1 MRRFFVP
8 PESLCQDT
16 VVLSGETLHHLAV
29 VLRLVPGDEILLLD
43 GSGTFCHCR
52 IATLGKGDGRAEVVR
67 RWQEEETA
75 LPIHLLQGLPKSD
88 KLELVLQKGTEL
100 GIGLFSPLHTERSV
114 PRLTASREDQR
125 RQRWQKIIREAAR
138 QCLRSRLPA
147 LMPLRSLKDGLE
159 QCDEELRL
167 MLWEEESRP
176 LADVLPATPPR
187 NTAILVGPEGGFSPA
202 EAAAARR
209 AGFLPVR
216 VGPRIMRSET
226 AGFAVAAI
234 LQYRYGDLG

>member
-1 MRRFFVP
+1 
-8 PESLCQDT
+8 
-16 VVLSGETLHHLAV
+16 
-29 VLRLVPGDEILLLD
+29 
-43 GSGTFCHCR
+43 
-52 IATLGKGDGRAEVVR
+52 
-67 RWQEEETA
+67 
-75 LPIHLLQGLPKSD
+75 
-88 KLELVLQKGTEL
+88 
-100 GIGLFSPLHTERSV
+100 
-114 PRLTASREDQR
+114 
-125 RQRWQKIIREAAR
+125 
-138 QCLRSRLPA
+138 
-147 LMPLRSLKDGLE
+147 
-159 QCDEELRL
+159 